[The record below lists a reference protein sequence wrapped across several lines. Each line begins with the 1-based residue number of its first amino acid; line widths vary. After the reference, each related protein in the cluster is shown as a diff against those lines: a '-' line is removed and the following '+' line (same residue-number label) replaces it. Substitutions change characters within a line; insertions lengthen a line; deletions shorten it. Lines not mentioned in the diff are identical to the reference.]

1 MVSHIRCSLTMSSA
15 SAAGSAAKDRA
26 ARRMSGPG
34 SVAHAQF
41 VRHGA
46 VCAGGAAVEAG
57 RETHRKWRVRT
68 PATLACHKPL
78 IDRKS
83 VWCLIPVQFVYEIG
97 IGCVRLSQ
105 RFRVVL
111 CFSGGDGIPVSLI
124 SLSRDGPTRSQQSE
138 RDAYVEKHFHH
149 GIPPLLTNSSSFVA
163 PIVITSCGCSF
174 GLSIA
179 RFILDALKA
188 PTNSSARG
196 KGCLTFSTNSL
207 SVIGYGPEQLHA
219 PGRTATTNRREKSRE
234 RVSQNALLRVERVEF
249 ADSSENAGIPE
260 MVNAQQYPLNNT

>member
-1 MVSHIRCSLTMSSA
+1 MSSA

-41 VRHGA
+41 VRRGA

-138 RDAYVEKHFHH
+138 RHLCGEAFSPRD
-149 GIPPLLTNSSSFVA
+149 TSSPSQ
-163 PIVITSCGCSF
+163 SRQHRCW
-174 GLSIA
+174 
-179 RFILDALKA
+179 
-188 PTNSSARG
+188 
-196 KGCLTFSTNSL
+196 STGN
-207 SVIGYGPEQLHA
+207 A
-219 PGRTATTNRREKSRE
+219 NRRAGARQSGRE
-234 RVSQNALLRVERVEF
+234 RCRRPGALQTPRAGRASVSTR
-249 ADSSENAGIPE
+249 DS
-260 MVNAQQYPLNNT
+260 